1 MMAQRGGWR
10 SSKKRLKVKIKGPHN
25 KSFKRTALRAAA

>member
-1 MMAQRGGWR
+1 VKTR
-10 SSKKRLKVKIKGPHN
+10 SKSKFKVKIKGVHN